1 MRDDLIEEER
11 RVCQLIINKVAEDKW
26 LRPKSAEDDTPL
38 GNRFGPSSTTSNGWG
53 LLLRYTLAAL
63 QYPYNHIP

>member
-1 MRDDLIEEER
+1 MRDGLIEEER

-38 GNRFGPSSTTSNGWG
+38 GNRFGPSSTTSNG
-53 LLLRYTLAAL
+53 
-63 QYPYNHIP
+63 